1 LERGIGVAEQPFNW
15 RPTIAKRVAVA
26 AAVFAVWTLGIE
38 VRLIYLQVVS
48 HADLVARAERQQM
61 RTVPSPAKRGE
72 ISDRHGRVL
81 AYSVDAD
88 TIYAVPHEIEDKA
101 RTATALCDAL
111 ADCHAKDRAT
121 LLERLSGDRAFIYV
135 KRRVTPLEARHV
147 AALNLEGVGFMK
159 ENRRFYPNR
168 ELAAHV
174 LGYVGTDNVGLGGL
188 EAAYDKV
195 VRGREGTLIVQN
207 DARRRVFGR
216 LERTPTT
223 GGSLELTIDER
234 LQYIVERELAAGV
247 EEKRADGGAAVVID
261 PQTGEVLAMA
271 SYPTFNPNEFNEA
284 TDSERR
290 NRAVQDIYEPGS
302 TFKVVTVAA
311 ALEEKLM
318 PPDALIDTSPG
329 IIRLPGNRIVDEFEG
344 HNYGVLS
351 LTQVIVK
358 SSNVG
363 AIKIGLR
370 LGPERLGMYVNRF
383 GFGRPTSPDF
393 PGESPGIVW
402 NPAKLNDG
410 AVASISMGYQ
420 VGVTPLQM
428 TAAMNTVANGGNW
441 IEPRIVRAAI
451 RDGVRTPITPKVT
464 RRAISPDTV
473 AQLIPILEAVVV
485 DGTGK
490 KAQVAGYTVAGKT
503 GTADKIINGRYSGS
517 QQNVSFLG
525 FVPSRNPAITVI
537 VMVDTPRVGSDTGG
551 FVAAP
556 IFQRIAEAS
565 LRYLGVP
572 QNVDAPPPIV
582 VAQRDESPV
591 TPTHTSHNN
600 PEGPS
605 IIQVAGGG
613 EAPVLPD
620 LTGQSA
626 RDALRTL
633 AKLGMTARLKGRG
646 VVSAQSPA
654 PGTPVE
660 RGATC
665 TLVLDRD
672 PLRQVQT
679 AGAIQ

>member
-1 LERGIGVAEQPFNW
+1 VAEQPFNW
-15 RPTIAKRVAVA
+15 RPTIVRRVGIA
-26 AAVFAVWTLGIE
+26 AIAFAVWTLGIE
-38 VRLIYLQVVS
+38 ARLVYLQVVS

-61 RTVPSPAKRGE
+61 RTVASPAKRGE
-72 ISDRHGRVL
+72 IADRNGRIL

-88 TIYAVPHEIEDKA
+88 TIYAVPHEIEHKA
-101 RTATALCDAL
+101 ATAAALCGAL
-111 ADCHAKDRAT
+111 DDCHARERAA
-121 LLERLSGDRAFIYV
+121 LLERLSGDRAFTYV

-159 ENRRFYPNR
+159 ENRRFYPNK
-168 ELAAHV
+168 ELAAHL

-188 EAAYDKV
+188 ESAYDKV

-207 DARRRVFGR
+207 DAKRRVFGR
-216 LERTPTT
+216 LERTPTS
-223 GGSLELTIDER
+223 GGSLELTIDEH
-234 LQYIVERELAAGV
+234 LQFIVERELAAGV
-247 EEKRADGGAAVVID
+247 EEKRADGGAAVVMD
-261 PQTGEVLAMA
+261 PHTGEVLAIA
-271 SYPTFNPNEFNEA
+271 SYPTFNPNDYNDAPETA
-284 TDSERR
+284 RR

-318 PPDALIDTSPG
+318 SGDTIIDTSPG
-329 IIRLPGNRIVDEFEG
+329 IIRLPGNRVVDEFEG

-363 AIKIGLR
+363 AIKIGLK

-428 TAAMNTVANGGNW
+428 TAAMNAVANGGTW
-441 IEPRIVRAAI
+441 IEPRVVRAAV
-451 RDGVRTPITPKVT
+451 RDGVRTPVTPKVV
-464 RRAISPDTV
+464 RRAISAETA
-473 AQLIPILEAVVV
+473 AQLVPILEAVVV

-490 KAQVAGYTVAGKT
+490 KAQVSGYTVAGKT
-503 GTADKIINGRYSGS
+503 GTADKVINGRYSGS

-525 FVPSRNPAITVI
+525 FVPSRNPAVTVI
-537 VMVDTPRVGSDTGG
+537 VMIDTPRVGSDTGG
-551 FVAAP
+551 VVAAP

-572 QNVDAPPPIV
+572 PNVNPAPPIV
-582 VAQRDESPV
+582 VASRDESPV
-591 TPTHTSHNN
+591 IPA
-600 PEGPS
+600 
-605 IIQVAGGG
+605 VATTAMPAIVTLPGGV

-620 LTGQSA
+620 LRGMSA
-626 RDALRTL
+626 RDALRAL
-633 AKLGMTARLKGRG
+633 AQLGLTARLHGRG
-646 VVSAQSPA
+646 VVIDQSPA
-654 PGTPVE
+654 PGSLLE
-660 RGATC
+660 RGVTC

-672 PLRQVQT
+672 PSRVVT
-679 AGAIQ
+679 GAAIP

>member
-1 LERGIGVAEQPFNW
+1 VADQPFNW
-15 RPTIAKRVAVA
+15 RPTIARRVATA
-26 AAVFAVWTLGIE
+26 AAIFAVWTLAIE
-38 VRLIYLQVVS
+38 ARLIYLQVIS
-48 HADLVARAERQQM
+48 HSDLVARAQRQQM

-72 ISDRHGRVL
+72 ISDRHGRLL

-88 TIYAVPHEIEDKA
+88 TVYAVPHEIEDKA
-101 RTATALCDAL
+101 KTAAALCGAL
-111 ADCHAKDRAT
+111 ADCHAKDRAA
-121 LLERLSGDRAFIYV
+121 LVERLSGDRAFTYV

-159 ENRRFYPNR
+159 ENRRFYPNK

-216 LERTPTT
+216 LERTPTS
-223 GGSLELTIDER
+223 GGSLELTIDEH

-247 EEKRADGGAAVVID
+247 EEKRADGGAAVVMD

-271 SYPTFNPNEFNEA
+271 SYPTYNPNVFGEA
-284 TDSERR
+284 TDAQRR

-363 AIKIGLR
+363 AIKLGLR

-402 NPAKLNDG
+402 DPAKLNDG
-410 AVASISMGYQ
+410 AVASMSMGYQ

-428 TAAMNTVANGGNW
+428 TAAMNAVANGGTW
-441 IEPRIVRAAI
+441 IEPRIVRAVS
-451 RDGVRTPITPKVT
+451 RDGVRTVVEPKT
-464 RRAISPDTV
+464 KRRVIGEDTARELV
-473 AQLIPILEAVVV
+473 PILEAVVNASG
-485 DGTGK
+485 GTGSRAK
-490 KAQVAGYTVAGKT
+490 LAGYTVAGKT
-503 GTADKIINGRYSGS
+503 GTADKLINGRYANWA
-517 QQNVSFLG
+517 QNVSFLG
-525 FVPSRNPAITVI
+525 FVPSRRPALTIIVVI
-537 VMVDTPRVGSDTGG
+537 DTPRVGARAGG
-551 FVAAP
+551 VAAAP
-556 IFQRIAEAS
+556 VFNRIAEAS

-572 QNVDAPPPIV
+572 PDIDPAAPFV
-582 VAQRDESPV
+582 VARQATAAV
-591 TPTHTSHNN
+591 TPASTTRSR
-600 PEGPS
+600 PA
-605 IIQVAGGG
+605 IVALAGGG
-613 EAPVLPD
+613 PQGSLVPD
-620 LTGQSA
+620 LRGMSV

-633 AKLGMTARLKGRG
+633 TTLGLNARVEGTG
-646 VVSAQSPA
+646 MVVEQTPS
-654 PGTPVE
+654 PGTPLE
-660 RGATC
+660 RGTTC
-665 TLVLDRD
+665 TLILDRD
-672 PLRQVQT
+672 LSRI
-679 AGAIQ
+679 AGAVGAPQ

>member
-1 LERGIGVAEQPFNW
+1 MAEQPFTW

-38 VRLIYLQVVS
+38 IRLIYLQVVS

-101 RTATALCDAL
+101 RTATALCGAL
-111 ADCHAKDRAT
+111 ADCHAKDRAA

-247 EEKRADGGAAVVID
+247 EEKRADGGAAVVMD

-284 TDSERR
+284 NDSERR

-464 RRAISPDTV
+464 RRAISPETV

-582 VAQRDESPV
+582 VAQRGESPL
-591 TPTHTSHNN
+591 TPTQTSHHN
-600 PEGPS
+600 PGPS
-605 IIQVAGGG
+605 IIQLAGAG

-646 VVSAQSPA
+646 VVSGQSPA

-665 TLVLDRD
+665 TLVLDRE

-679 AGAIQ
+679 AGAIP